1 MTTPHVPVPAN
12 TDMAEE
18 PAMTIGDI
26 FANKTLIQPMIA
38 AAVALVSGITGYVAE
53 DDLVSNITTLIAGL
67 AILWTAVS
75 AQMTAANRAREQ
87 ARVTREAVYAPQ
99 TVADIVDDAA
109 AR

>member
-1 MTTPHVPVPAN
+1 MTTPHVPVPGN

-26 FANKTLIQPMIA
+26 FANKTMIQPAIA
-38 AAVALVSGITGYVAE
+38 ALVAVISGLTGWIVA
-53 DDLVSNITTLIAGL
+53 DDVVSNLTYLVTFGAVI
-67 AILWTAVS
+67 WTAVS
-75 AQMTAANRAREQ
+75 AQATARRRAFDQ